1 MCEHG
6 CERDGERERDRD
18 IEEAREENGVEGW
31 NEKILTEE

>member
-1 MCEHG
+1 MGVSET
-6 CERDGERERDRD
+6 ERERDRD

>member
-1 MCEHG
+1 MGVSET
-6 CERDGERERDRD
+6 ERERD